1 MLPAYRSVL
10 VEKYGRGAV
19 YVRRHGIFSARPE
32 YPDLTLRGNPEHR
45 ILAFGKWGTYKRLEP
60 ILEAFDTVLQQV
72 PEARL
77 IIAGTD
83 HPKTPGYLQSVQD
96 KLSYRGALEQLW
108 NVLFRDVS
116 CEPDLAPGAEFILHG
131 LQISRR
137 FGVVGACDNE
147 PRLRNLLQN
156 RVKGFENGLQ
166 PFVSAP
172 FSKCEDAMFRVP
184 TQRQIRIF
192 RPRGKNAMP
201 SHIDRT
207 ASIFFHQHT
216 PVGRQHDRDRIRE
229 QHDLCGHESSRPV
242 QQRKAHP
249 SVFQVDSFHELVQGD
264 VGIRSHQP
272 GEPGNCNPH
281 KRSQRL
287 AAETPAT
294 EIEPDH
300 LRALTPD
307 RT

>member
-96 KLSYRGALEQLW
+96 KLSARSEIRFAGYIAEEDIPQLFQSST
-108 NVLFRDVS
+108 V
-116 CEPDLAPGAEFILHG
+116 AEFILHG

-192 RPRGKNAMP
+192 RARGKNAMS

-216 PVGRQHDRDRIRE
+216 PEGRQHDRDRIRE
-229 QHDLCGHESSRPV
+229 HHDLWGEESSHRV
-242 QQRKAHP
+242 QQ
-249 SVFQVDSFHELVQGD
+249 L
-264 VGIRSHQP
+264 
-272 GEPGNCNPH
+272 
-281 KRSQRL
+281 
-287 AAETPAT
+287 
-294 EIEPDH
+294 
-300 LRALTPD
+300 
-307 RT
+307 